1 MKKEFKK
8 IVTMAA
14 ALVLTCGCIMSGFH
28 HAPELSFAEDGNAE
42 QTERVTGDING
53 DGVVNAADFLKML
66 QYMYGADEFDE
77 NEAAGADENSDK
89 KINVADFILL
99 KNKITDPMALSPDDP
114 FYGALAA
121 PDLKNIRRESGADA
135 IDYMNFA
142 AASAEAVLID
152 SEDEKG
158 AENPVYS
165 PLSYYMALSM
175 TAECASGNTR
185 DEIVKALGSEDIEKL
200 RESNESIFRCVNF
213 ENDAANC
220 ILSNSLWLNNKYDF
234 KQDTLNLLAKNYY
247 AVSFAKDFG
256 NEQTANEISD
266 WISKNTKGKLNPEIK
281 IGDPE
286 LDVMKIL
293 NTVTFKAPWDEAFK
307 SSGKE
312 VFHKRD
318 GSEVT
323 CDFLKEHTSGA
334 VGSGEN
340 YKVFG
345 KSYDYGFRLNFV
357 LPDEGVDINDIISD
371 SDTLAEIYI
380 GNYVAEKYDVDFSM
394 PPFEVSSKFDLK
406 GAAKELGISD
416 AFNSGKADF
425 SSLTDNEK
433 SGAYIDAI
441 THEAVLKTD
450 KDGSEGAAYTI
461 VEIKASASP
470 MPLKNKAEFK
480 LDRPFFYYVS
490 YGRIPVFAGVIDE
503 PDKAVKK

>member
-1 MKKEFKK
+1 MKKELKK
-8 IVTMAA
+8 IVTMTA
-14 ALVLTCGCIMSGFH
+14 ALVLTCGCIVSGLRRT
-28 HAPELSFAEDGNAE
+28 PELSFAEGSNTE
-42 QTERVTGDING
+42 QTEKVTGDING
-53 DGVVNAADFLKML
+53 DGAVNAADILKML
-66 QYMYGADEFDE
+66 QYLYGVSELDE
-77 NEAAGADENSDK
+77 NETLRADGNSDS
-89 KINVADFILL
+89 KIDVADFILL
-99 KNKITDPMALSPDDP
+99 KNKITDPDALSPDDP

-121 PDLKNIRRESGADA
+121 PDLKNIRRESGVDA
-135 IDYMNFA
+135 MDYMNFS
-142 AASAEAVLID
+142 AASAEAVLVD
-152 SEDEKG
+152 SEDENG

-175 TAECASGNTR
+175 TAECAAGNTR

-200 RESNESIFRCVNF
+200 RESNEALFRCVNF
-213 ENDAANC
+213 EYDAANC

-234 KQDTLNLLAKNYY
+234 KQDTLNLLAKDYY

-256 NEQTANEISD
+256 NKQTANEISD

-281 IGDPE
+281 IDDPE

-318 GSEVT
+318 GSEVA
-323 CDFLKEHTSGA
+323 CDFLKEQTNGA
-334 VGSGEN
+334 VGSGDN
-340 YKVFG
+340 YKVFC
-345 KSYDYGFRLNFV
+345 KSYDYGFRMNFV

-371 SDTLAEIYI
+371 SDTLAAIYT
-380 GNYVAEKYDVDFSM
+380 GDYEAEEYEVDFSM
-394 PPFEVSSKFDLK
+394 PQFEVSSKFDLK
-406 GAAKELGISD
+406 GSAQKLGISD

-441 THEAVLKTD
+441 TQEAVLKTD

-470 MPLKNKAEFK
+470 MPLPNKTEFK

-503 PDKAVKK
+503 PDKAVK